1 VTRFLDVD
9 ALLPQLERVGFKV
22 KDPGLLGSALA
33 RPEMTIYGQDAYPT
47 LWEKA
52 AALFES
58 IIRNHPMF
66 DGNKRTAWISVNIF
80 LQLNGH
86 KLRADAN
93 SAFKFV
99 LGVANKELELKAAAK
114 WLDGH
119 SAPSK
124 LD

>member
-1 VTRFLDVD
+1 MTRFLDVD

-58 IIRNHPMF
+58 IITT
-66 DGNKRTAWISVNIF
+66 GSIF
-80 LQLNGH
+80 PFFLFTCLIIMYIG
-86 KLRADAN
+86 
-93 SAFKFV
+93 FKF
-99 LGVANKELELKAAAK
+99 LLKIFNFFNEIK
-114 WLDGH
+114 SLKNFFHHLNLLVWHL
-119 SAPSK
+119 S
-124 LD
+124 LLVFLIL

>member
-1 VTRFLDVD
+1 MTRFVDVD

-86 KLRADAN
+86 KLRADAD

-99 LGVANKELELKAAAK
+99 LGVANKELELKATAK

>member
-1 VTRFLDVD
+1 MTRFLDVD
-9 ALLPQLERVGFKV
+9 ALLPQLQRVGFKV

-80 LQLNGH
+80 LQLNGY
-86 KLRADAN
+86 KLRADTE

-99 LGVANKELELKAAAK
+99 LGVANKELELKGAAK

>member
-1 VTRFLDVD
+1 MTRFLDVD

-86 KLRADAN
+86 KLRADAD

-99 LGVANKELELKAAAK
+99 LEVANKELELKAAAK
-114 WLDGH
+114 LLDVH